1 MRLFYHFLS
10 VSFFFA
16 FPHFLLSQNA
26 PDDQPCGS
34 DYLYQTILQANPEI
48 ALAKRQ
54 MDEMLLER
62 QLSQE
67 RLSNPDTDET
77 IVLPVVFHI
86 IHQNGPENISDDRI
100 HRALEYLNKA
110 FAHSGEYAE
119 NGPGAN
125 VRIQFCLAQRD
136 PNGAPT
142 TGITRTESA
151 LTNILVNPDDIL
163 LKNLVR
169 WDPLHYVNIWVVN
182 SILSAAPPDG
192 TPLLGYAT
200 LPFTVGSER
209 DGIVMVDNYTGAE
222 SAGANGILAHE
233 MGHYLGLY
241 HTFEGG
247 CANDNCLTQGDR
259 VCDTPPD
266 QGTFTACTFNSC
278 HTDADAPAPNPFST
292 DTLDMTDNFLDYSP
306 HYCLNRFTEGQA
318 ERMRNVAMASRVKL
332 TDSPACLEACL
343 SGTIAAM
350 EPAGQVSMLVA
361 DTLFLQNLSQ
371 NAEQYT
377 WYVNGIATA
386 QTVNFTF
393 IPDQVGFYHIKLVA
407 TGATPNCI
415 STVDLYVQATCNL
428 SGQIELSAE
437 TGIPGETMQL
447 HASIAR
453 ADQFEWTIN
462 GVFAGVGPDL
472 STIFPQAGAYTVQ
485 VTASNAYCSLTLLR
499 TVPVQIY
506 CAPSAPPQLSYRWN
520 NCTMDIYTVEAY
532 PNGDLLMG
540 GHQCGNPMLMR
551 LNRKGDV
558 LWAKQIGFEYQF
570 IENFV
575 HKISILPDYSA
586 IVYGKNQLNRFLAK
600 VDSNGTVLWIQN
612 LSHYVNTPQMAV
624 QQDGSCLTGSTDE
637 LSGKNRYQLF
647 NPEGEIV
654 WERNDTAQFFFL
666 QSLCPRTGGGF
677 YSLYRKSQTQ
687 QSIVSRIDETGQILW
702 SKEISST
709 NAIQFF
715 HSYQII
721 PEPDG
726 GFSCCFLTYSG
737 FICIAKWSDDG
748 VLLWTNR
755 YSTNS
760 NSPSFDNAMFFKKT
774 PDNGFIFS
782 CAKGSITNGNGAD
795 NQAVVKLDND
805 GAVKWSF
812 AISGFDSPNGWGSE
826 PLARDAVE
834 YQQQTIIPLKVR
846 NGDFFYLMKTT
857 PDGFAG
863 NCVQRPITVQKQP
876 YAINENLVDISLVPA
891 LADTT
896 TIPPIDSLA
905 PVAFTLHPYVECPQ
919 YPICAEN
926 CDNGI
931 DDDGDGFI
939 DCYDPQCN
947 CYANQNCIVPP
958 PSGIRAHVAW
968 ESGNKDVNVLSI
980 PIVANLNPDTDTIP
994 EIIIKGYLA
1003 DNSKKLLIFNGAGAN
1018 RSQPD
1023 AAYWWLGDYEEPA
1036 SHAAVAD
1043 IFNDGKPDVIIKT
1056 ATTLFAFRN
1065 YQPQASVPLSYQN
1078 HLSTLENGHRANLR
1092 PAFADFDN
1100 NGVADVYAGNMFL
1113 ELYNNQNSG
1122 NLGYNVI
1129 SKSDT
1134 TKPAGRLAFNNFAY
1148 NASSSV
1154 AAELLSKNQCGG
1166 DPDCDGP
1173 ELGAGPVMYSVDLTF
1188 WDGDPKGITIRKD
1201 LNVLD
1206 PGSTLWSDGYT
1217 ATADI
1222 NLDNTPELVVAGKR
1236 NSSYGVYT
1244 WNRNGLVKWF
1254 PYPEDTPLSG
1264 GMPCIANV
1272 FDDRSMGYNA
1282 DYPEIIAASSNRLT
1296 CFNLNIA
1303 NTNPNA
1309 PYWWSIPTTDSLGFT
1324 AATSFDF
1331 NADGYAE
1338 LVYRDRTHL
1347 RILYGGGLPF
1357 PATVDAARNWFSMD
1371 APCATADQYPVVA
1384 DCDGD
1389 GEPEITFTSFDAGG
1403 PDSTGSLRGRLRV
1416 LKVDAPGSWTGS
1428 RAVWN
1433 QYGYNGAQVKDDLSI
1448 PVQQQTA
1455 QVFGGGQRPLN
1466 RFLGQLPSFNSNFE
1480 AIITAANASVSVDSI
1495 GCFNENLMIR
1505 LRVCNTGLRNLPDSI
1520 PIQFYT
1526 ANPTLTNATP
1536 WGNLQHVQM
1545 NTAPGHCSEQTFVIP
1560 AINGAQFYA
1569 VLNDDGSIPRP
1580 FNLASGFTPIRVLEC
1595 QYSDNMIQGLLQWNQ
1610 PNLYLG
1616 PDISTCSAN
1625 AVTLNAGAGFDAYQW
1640 NDGSVEQTYTAA
1652 GPGLYSVQVWDVC
1665 GFKQSDTL
1673 EVRISP
1679 QGQLDLGPDLVIC
1692 AGDTVQLG
1700 VNGFDMVS
1708 WSPENLVSC
1717 ASCPVIFTSPG
1728 ETILL
1733 TATGSNADCFASDS
1747 IRIVVQDLPT
1757 AEMSTTPASNGN
1769 ANGTAT
1775 ADPLTGLQPF
1785 SYQWSTQP
1793 IQTGATATNLTPGI
1807 YLLTL
1812 TDANGCSNVQTVE
1825 VTSFV
1830 AINDPDNRLL
1840 SLQIIPNPAYDQ
1852 FTLLASFGQAVKGSV
1867 SILDVLGTVMFVT
1880 DFQGSQMLESI
1891 NCEQWPAGMYAVVVS
1906 LEGQEGI
1913 VRRVIVGR

>member
-10 VSFFFA
+10 VTFFLVT
-16 FPHFLLSQNA
+16 PHFLFSQNA

-34 DYLYQTILQANPEI
+34 DYLYETILQTNPEI
-48 ALAKRQ
+48 ALARRQ
-54 MDEMLLER
+54 MDETLLER

-67 RLSNPDTDET
+67 RLSNPDTAET

-110 FAHSGEYAE
+110 FGHSGEYAQ

-169 WDPLHYVNIWVVN
+169 WDPLHYINIWVVN

-192 TPLLGYAT
+192 ISYLGYAL
-200 LPFTVGSER
+200 LPFAVGSDR
-209 DGIVMVDNYTGAE
+209 DGIVMVDNYTGVE

-266 QGTFTACTFNSC
+266 QSTFTACTFNSC

-318 ERMRNVAMASRVKL
+318 ERMRNVVMTSRVKL

-343 SGTIAAM
+343 SGTLAAM

-371 NAEQYT
+371 NAEQYI

-386 QTVNFTF
+386 QTINFTF
-393 IPDQVGFYHIKLVA
+393 IPDQAGFYRIKLVA
-407 TGATPNCI
+407 IGATPNCI
-415 STVDLYVQATCNL
+415 STADLYVEATCNL
-428 SGQIELSAE
+428 SGQMELSAE

-447 HASIAR
+447 HASIEHAE
-453 ADQFEWTIN
+453 QFEWTIN

-472 STIFPQAGAYTVQ
+472 STVFPQAGAYTVQ

-506 CAPSAPPQLSYRWN
+506 CAPSAPPQLSYRWGS
-520 NCTMDIYTVEAY
+520 CTMEIYALETY

-540 GHQCGNPMLMR
+540 GHLCGDPMLVR
-551 LNRKGDV
+551 LDREGDV
-558 LWAKQIGFEYQF
+558 LWAKQIGFKNQF
-570 IENFV
+570 IENLV

-586 IVYGKNQLNRFLAK
+586 IVYGKNQNNRFLAK
-600 VDSNGTVLWIQN
+600 VDSNGAVIWIRK
-612 LSHYVNTPQMAV
+612 LSTYYTSLYTSPQIAV
-624 QQDGSCLTGSTDE
+624 QEDGSCLTGSRDG
-637 LSGKNRYQLF
+637 LSGKNRYQFF
-647 NPEGEIV
+647 NPDGELV
-654 WERNDTAQFFFL
+654 WERNDTALFFSIK
-666 QSLCPRTGGGF
+666 SLCPRTGGGF
-677 YSLYRKSQTQ
+677 YSFFDQGLTD
-687 QSIVSRIDETGQILW
+687 QSFVIRLDESGLVLW
-702 SKEISST
+702 SKELKPIDS
-709 NAIQFF
+709 NLVLN
-715 HSYQII
+715 SYQIV

-726 GFSCCFLTYSG
+726 GFSCFFSINSG
-737 FICIAKWSDDG
+737 IVNVARWNDAG
-748 VLLWTNR
+748 VLLWA
-755 YSTNS
+755 NS
-760 NSPSFDNAMFFKKT
+760 YGKTSNGYFGYRNFFKKT
-774 PDNGFIFS
+774 PDNGYLFS
-782 CAKGSITNGNGAD
+782 CSYTSTTSD
-795 NQAVVKLDND
+795 FVKLDSS

-812 AISGFDSPNGWGSE
+812 AVSGSVNPNGGN
-826 PLARDAVE
+826 PKTLTRDAVE
-834 YQQQTIIPLKVR
+834 YQGQAVIPLMAGL
-846 NGDFFYLMKTT
+846 GDFFYLMKTT

-876 YAINENLVDISLVPA
+876 YALHETLMDISLVPA
-891 LADTT
+891 LPDTT
-896 TIPPIDSLA
+896 TVPPIDSLA

-947 CYANQNCIVPP
+947 CYTNQNCTVPP
-958 PSGIRAHVAW
+958 PSEIRAHVAW
-968 ESGNKDVNVLSI
+968 ESGNKDVNVLSV
-980 PIVANLNPDTDTIP
+980 PIVANLNPETDTIP

-1003 DNSKKLLIFNGAGAN
+1003 DNSQRLLVFNGAGAN

-1023 AAYWWLGDYEEPA
+1023 AAYWWLGEYEEPA

-1043 IFNDGKPDVIIKT
+1043 IFKDGKPDVFIKT
-1056 ATTLFAFRN
+1056 ATTLVAFRN
-1065 YQPQASVPLSYQN
+1065 YQPQSSVPLSYQN
-1078 HLSTLENGHRANLR
+1078 HLRLFQNGHSANLR

-1100 NGVADVYAGNMFL
+1100 NGVPDVYAGNMVL

-1122 NLGYNVI
+1122 FLGYNVI

-1173 ELGAGPVMYSVDLTF
+1173 ELGAGPVMYSVDLTY

-1222 NLDNTPELVVAGKR
+1222 NLDNIPELVVAGKR
-1236 NSSYGVYT
+1236 NSSYGVYA

-1357 PATVDAARNWFSMD
+1357 PATVDTARNWFSMD

-1389 GEPEITFTSFDAGG
+1389 GEPEIIFTSFDAGG

-1428 RAVWN
+1428 RPVWN

-1495 GCFNENLMIR
+1495 GCLNENLMIR
-1505 LRVCNTGLRNLPDSI
+1505 LRVCNNGLRNLPDSI

-1536 WGNLQHVQM
+1536 WGDLQYVQM
-1545 NTAPGHCSEQTFVIP
+1545 NTAPGNCIEQTFVIP
-1560 AINGAQFYA
+1560 AINGAHFYA

-1580 FNLASGFTPIRVLEC
+1580 FNLTNGFTPIRVLEC
-1595 QYSDNMIQGLLQWNQ
+1595 QYNDNMIQGSLQWNQ
-1610 PNLYLG
+1610 PNLNLG

-1625 AVTLNAGAGFDAYQW
+1625 AVTLNAGAGFDTYEW
-1640 NDGSVEQTYTAA
+1640 NDGSVEQQYTAT
-1652 GPGLYSVQVWDVC
+1652 GPGIYYVHTWDAC
-1665 GFKQSDTL
+1665 GFRQSDTL
-1673 EVRISP
+1673 VVSISP
-1679 QGQLDLGPDLVIC
+1679 QGQLDLGPDLLIC

-1700 VNGFDMVS
+1700 VNGFETVS
-1708 WSPENLVSC
+1708 WSPVNSVSC
-1717 ASCPVIFTSPG
+1717 ASCPVIFASPG

-1747 IRIVVQDLPT
+1747 VRIVVQEMPT
-1757 AEMSTTPASNGN
+1757 AELSATPASNGN

-1793 IQTGATATNLTPGI
+1793 AQTGPIATNLAPGI
-1807 YLLTL
+1807 YRLTL

-1825 VTSFV
+1825 VTSVV
-1830 AINDPDNRLL
+1830 AINDPGNHLL
-1840 SLQIIPNPAYDQ
+1840 NLQIIPNPAFEQ
-1852 FTLLASFGQAVKGSV
+1852 FTLLASFGQTVKGSV
-1867 SILDVLGTVMFVT
+1867 SVLDVLGKVMFVT
-1880 DFQGSQMLESI
+1880 DFQGAQVLESI

-1906 LEGQEGI
+1906 LEGQRGA